1 MVSSLHSHP
10 LFYFLGGNRQRSDF
24 LYVSTKT
31 GLPLLY
37 RWDNSLEE
45 GQLLTLGDEPVFPY
59 AGAAALHPSKPLVIF
74 PKDKGGDINYE
85 LYILDYSK
93 NVLEK
98 ITGPIGRIFYTF
110 WVSDDEWIV
119 VGHDKETVYA
129 NSLFSRWNNEGSLHD
144 KRTYPRRCIR

>member
-59 AGAAALHPSKPLVIF
+59 AGAAALHPSQPPVMF
-74 PKDKGGDINYE
+74 PKDKGGVVKYE
-85 LYILDYSK
+85 LYILDYLKSH
-93 NVLEK
+93 LAQ
-98 ITGPIGRIFYTF
+98 ITRPIGLYFY
-110 WVSDDEWIV
+110 
-119 VGHDKETVYA
+119 
-129 NSLFSRWNNEGSLHD
+129 N
-144 KRTYPRRCIR
+144 